1 MKKYIKPATEIITAE
16 AETVL
21 ATWSMNGGETAAG
34 DMSPDEQENL
44 WTSDQDAL
52 AKDTGWDLW

>member
-34 DMSPDEQENL
+34 STNPDDELL